1 MKKNILVLLSLFA
14 ILVAFKTDKPAYVI
28 YNSKGKQVKFEKMVK
43 QAAEADV
50 VFFGEQ
56 HNNPISHWLQLELTQ
71 ALYQAHTDQLVLGA
85 EMVETDNQDELN
97 LYLEDIIDADSLKV
111 VARMWPNFNTDY
123 KPLVDLAKE
132 HKLPFI
138 GTNVPRRY
146 ASMVFRGGFE
156 ALDTLPAA
164 EKQFMAPLPIDYD
177 PELPGYQKMLEM
189 MSGMPGHQ
197 SANFPKA
204 QAIKD
209 ATMAWSI
216 AQNWK
221 AGKHVIHYN
230 GSFHSDN
237 FEGIVWYLKR
247 FLPEVKIVTITTLE
261 QDVLPKRL
269 SEEDRSMADFMVVVP
284 VNMTKTY

>member
-56 HNNPISHWLQLELTQ
+56 HNNPISHWLQLELTH
-71 ALYQAHTDQLVLGA
+71 ALYQVHKDQLVLGA

-97 LYLEDIIDADSLKV
+97 LYLEDVIDADSLKV

-123 KPLVDLAKE
+123 KPLVDLAKAY
-132 HKLPFI
+132 KLPFI

-146 ASMVFRGGFE
+146 ASMVFRDGFE
-156 ALDTLPAA
+156 ALDTLPDT

-247 FLPEVKIVTITTLE
+247 FAPDVNILTITTLE
-261 QDVLPKRL
+261 QEKLHKRL
-269 SEEDRSMADFMVVVP
+269 AEEDRSVADFMVVVP

>member
-1 MKKNILVLLSLFA
+1 MKKSFLVLITLFA

-43 QAAEADV
+43 TVAEADV

-56 HNNPISHWLQLELTQ
+56 HNNPISHWLQLELTL
-71 ALYQAHTDQLVLGA
+71 ALYQAHQDQLVLGA
-85 EMVETDNQDELN
+85 EMIETDNQDELN
-97 LYLEDIIDADSLKV
+97 QYLEDAIDADSLKA
-111 VARMWPNFNTDY
+111 VARLWPNFKTDY

-146 ASMVFRGGFE
+146 ASMVFKGGFGV
-156 ALDTLPAA
+156 LDTLPDA
-164 EKQFMAPLPIDYD
+164 EKQFMAPLPIAYD
-177 PELPGYQKMLEM
+177 PELPGYQEMLEM

-197 SANFPKA
+197 SENFPKA

-247 FLPEVKIVTITTLE
+247 FLPEVKIATITTLE
-261 QDVLPKRL
+261 QEILPKRL
-269 SEEDRSMADFMVVVP
+269 TEENRTVADFMVVVP